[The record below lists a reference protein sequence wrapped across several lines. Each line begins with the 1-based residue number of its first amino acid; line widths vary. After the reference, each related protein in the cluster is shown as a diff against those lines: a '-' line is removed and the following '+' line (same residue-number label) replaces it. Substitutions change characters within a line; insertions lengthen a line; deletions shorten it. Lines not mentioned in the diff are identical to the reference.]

1 MRAKPLECGSLLPL
15 SPASLLALRRTDAA
29 QHQAPNASPTHKTL
43 CFGVSKDSAPAGW
56 LRKAAAGCR
65 SPQPIGLRALVAV
78 ILTLSASA
86 AIKLDPGPIPEL
98 RPPREELP
106 PAAERKQRDLLP
118 WFIGTGIIAVIAAAL
133 AARPRKL
140 PPLPTP
146 PYTIA
151 RRRLEELTG
160 ITATPVAISAI
171 LRDYLLDA
179 FRIPARGA
187 TPGELIGWLSAHP
200 RWDTQMSSEASA
212 LLEACDVAKFSPTP
226 PENHPVEVEQT
237 RTLIARIEGKRTS
250 GQS

>member
-1 MRAKPLECGSLLPL
+1 MITRSL
-15 SPASLLALRRTDAA
+15 A
-29 QHQAPNASPTHKTL
+29 
-43 CFGVSKDSAPAGW
+43 
-56 LRKAAAGCR
+56 
-65 SPQPIGLRALVAV
+65 IGLVALPMF
-78 ILTLSASA
+78 A

-118 WFIGTGIIAVIAAAL
+118 WFIGTGIIAVVAAVL

-160 ITATPVAISAI
+160 TTATPVAISAI
-171 LRDYLLDA
+171 FREYLLDA

-187 TPGELIGWLSAHP
+187 TPGELIEWLSAYP
-200 RWDTQMSSEASA
+200 RWDTQMTSEASA
-212 LLEACDVAKFSPTP
+212 LLEACDVAKFSPRP
-226 PENHPVEVEQT
+226 PEEHPAIIEQT
-237 RTLIARIEGKRTS
+237 RNLIARIEGKRTS
-250 GQS
+250 GQP